1 MKAHLKALTYPKGPM
16 QKVLPYCD
24 IIVGNSDEAAT
35 LAKNFEFNTTELHDM
50 IRMLADLPKVNEKR
64 KRIVLITQQED
75 PVLVYSGWRKVTLA
89 IFYCLGE
96 IGPSGYELPAFLIM
110 IIQIPR

>member
-1 MKAHLKALTYPKGPM
+1 M

-50 IRMLADLPKVNEKR
+50 IQMLADLPKVNEKR

-89 IFYCLGE
+89 IFY
-96 IGPSGYELPAFLIM
+96 
-110 IIQIPR
+110 